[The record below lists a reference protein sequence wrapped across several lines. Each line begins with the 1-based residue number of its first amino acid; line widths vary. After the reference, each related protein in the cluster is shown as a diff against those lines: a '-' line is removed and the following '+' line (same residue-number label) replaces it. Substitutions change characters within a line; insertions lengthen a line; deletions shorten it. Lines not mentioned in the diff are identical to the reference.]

1 MLERREMREFVLK
14 KLEACK
20 ELRKFVSAR
29 SITDSKVSP
38 FPVAQLP
45 GVNVVTPS
53 QSGNLRSLNV
63 PFFENSLKLNIEI
76 YVEAMNG
83 WVATADDIAEVIENC
98 LLCDPD
104 FTQKAEIKNFDV
116 DYQLLEGAQPMV
128 VEILSITLEFG
139 KEYAPKVED
148 ELEKIHIDVDVI
160 EPIANPTPGPDGRK
174 EFELNINFEEGN

>member
-1 MLERREMREFVLK
+1 MLERREIREFVLK
-14 KLEACK
+14 KLESCK
-20 ELRKFVSAR
+20 DLKRLVSSQ

-45 GVNVVTPS
+45 GINVVTPS
-53 QSGNLRSLNV
+53 QTGTNRSLNV
-63 PFFENSLKLNIEI
+63 PIFENSLKLNIEI
-76 YVEAMNG
+76 YVEAMSG
-83 WVATADDIAEVIENC
+83 WMAKADNIAEVIENC

-104 FTQKAEIKNFDV
+104 FTRKAEIRNFDV
-116 DYQLLEGAQPMV
+116 DYQLLEGAKPIV

-139 KEYAPKVED
+139 KEYAPKVDD